1 MDFFFFTDVMDGMS
15 STDTAFKLFDKDRDG
30 YITRAEFAKVTFLNQ
45 LKSVSIFQVSKK
57 MTNEQIDA
65 IFAKFDDNGDGKMS
79 KKEFKQLMLLSK
91 KNPGAGG
98 GVSQSPA
105 GSRAQSPAP
114 SRRQPTVETTE

>member
-1 MDFFFFTDVMDGMS
+1 MDGMS

-45 LKSVSIFQVSKK
+45 VKSVSIFQVSKK
-57 MTNEQIDA
+57 MTDEQIDA

-98 GVSQSPA
+98 GGVSQSPA
-105 GSRAQSPAP
+105 GSRPQSPAP
-114 SRRQPTVETTE
+114 FRRQPTVETTE